1 MNHGPKQQK
10 ESERL
15 TSLTFCVTPVKLTT
29 IALLLVAVSSC
40 SLAKGKGI
48 AEAAVVRFHD
58 QFNAGKFHEIY
69 SETDSE
75 FKKATSEDEFVTLLE
90 AVKRKLGTVGQTHP
104 SGWGVNTTTMGTM
117 ATLTYN
123 VDFSEGKGS
132 EQFVFHISGNKA
144 TLYRYNVNSPLLIT
158 K

>member
-1 MNHGPKQQK
+1 MSSLLRGVAAKLN
-10 ESERL
+10 L
-15 TSLTFCVTPVKLTT
+15 ILIAVLITSVG
-29 IALLLVAVSSC
+29 AC
-40 SLAKGKGI
+40 SLAKGRGS

-58 QFNAGKFHEIY
+58 QFNAAQYHDIY
-69 SETDSE
+69 SETDAE
-75 FKKATSEDEFVTLLE
+75 FKKVASENEFVTLLE
-90 AVKRKLGTVGQTHP
+90 AVHRKLGTVNGSQQ
-104 SGWGVNTTTMGTM
+104 SGWGVNTTPMGTV
-117 ATLTYN
+117 ATLNYD

>member
-1 MNHGPKQQK
+1 MPYLLCYINA
-10 ESERL
+10 R
-15 TSLTFCVTPVKLTT
+15 FKLTT

-90 AVKRKLGTVGQTHP
+90 AVKRKLGTVGQTRP

-117 ATLTYN
+117 ATLTYD